1 MKLVGV
7 IFMKKLFAFLMKF
20 VITIC
25 IFAIVFF
32 GSAYAGYLYIT
43 PSSYISL
50 NGTHSVKFSANVF
63 DRVINIDT
71 DNEIEKIINGL
82 KLNNMN
88 VSNAVQITVDE
99 LVSDGYISQNNN
111 SSLIISVSN
120 TDAKKANNMMKKL
133 QGEIKI
139 KLDGTDG
146 KEEIQMVKVEAIIIK
161 K

>member
-1 MKLVGV
+1 
-7 IFMKKLFAFLMKF
+7 MKKLFNFLMKF

-25 IFAIVFF
+25 IFAIVFV

-50 NGTHSVKFSANVF
+50 NGTPSVKFSANVF
-63 DRVINIDT
+63 DRVINVES
-71 DNEIEKIINGL
+71 DNEIEEIINDL
-82 KLNNMN
+82 KLNNTN
-88 VSNAVQITVDE
+88 ISNAVQKTVDE
-99 LVSDGYISQNNN
+99 LVSDGYISKNNN

-120 TDAKKANNMMKKL
+120 TDANKANNMMKKL
-133 QGEIKI
+133 QDEIKI

-146 KEEIQMVKVEAIIIK
+146 KEEIQMVKVEAIVIK